1 MILPLEWELNIDM
14 LPLISGKDV
23 PLYSIIDNLERI
35 WAKESINKLDVILS
49 DKGRESTP
57 TPSIMETTN
66 IGPRISLD
74 IILLT

>member
-23 PLYSIIDNLERI
+23 PLYSIVDNLERI

-49 DKGRESTP
+49 DKGR
-57 TPSIMETTN
+57 
-66 IGPRISLD
+66 
-74 IILLT
+74 